1 MTAHPAWLQSQ
12 YDQNRAGSV
21 IVGCSKARVHDTVAQ
36 LTPRTRHR
44 TTTHLQRTPNRTE
57 KEQEYE

>member
-21 IVGCSKARVHDTVAQ
+21 IVGRSKRPAEALRVVDTKNGGPVGAVR
-36 LTPRTRHR
+36 RTRKGPR
-44 TTTHLQRTPNRTE
+44 
-57 KEQEYE
+57 YAF